1 MRNASPASDLARSEE
16 ELIRAHLPL
25 VHYAVA
31 EMAGRVPRH
40 VGRDELVSAGMVGLA
55 QAARAYDADRG
66 IPFSRFASTRIRGA
80 LLDELRSR
88 DWASRS
94 VRAKAR
100 VVSATT
106 ERLSAEL
113 GRTPTTAEV
122 ADAMGIDA
130 SAVQAIAGDVHRA
143 AVLNIDALPF
153 DGRAEEVVLVA
164 EGTPDEAVLADEQRS
179 TLMAAVAALPE
190 RLRRVVVG
198 CFFEELPM
206 QVLAEELGVTD
217 SRISQMRTEALALL
231 KDGINSQL
239 DPELVADRTTAG
251 RVARRKQAYYAAIA
265 DHEAV
270 RRQPAATNP
279 MLTSVA

>member
-231 KDGINSQL
+231 KDGINSHL
-239 DPELVADRTTAG
+239 DPELVDDGALAA
-251 RVARRKQAYYAAIA
+251 RVARRKQAYYAAVA
-265 DHEAV
+265 EQSAA
-270 RRQPAATNP
+270 RRRPVAP
-279 MLTSVA
+279 LLPSVA